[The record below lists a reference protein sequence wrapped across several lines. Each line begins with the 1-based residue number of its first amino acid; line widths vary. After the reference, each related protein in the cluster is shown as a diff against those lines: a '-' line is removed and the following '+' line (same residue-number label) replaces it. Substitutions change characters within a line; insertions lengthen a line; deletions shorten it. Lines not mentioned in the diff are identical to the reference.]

1 MKKILLALLISLSI
15 ISCKGQNKAEN
26 QKTSAAEKTSSST
39 VGAKFN
45 DDSGCEKL
53 SNLYEA
59 IPHLGSYKDLVF
71 WQVTCFEDEDHK
83 FLEVVY
89 GSRNSSEDLKIKFY
103 DISGKKPV
111 ENNAVAIGKANFSFI
126 NYPKEVFHCY
136 PSKIN
141 HFDNATI
148 NLKGI
153 KSESNDV
160 VYTATYKD
168 KIMISALIRVKSIKN
183 ADDVDNF
190 IKEYL
195 DKINLEKIISNP

>member
-1 MKKILLALLISLSI
+1 MKKILLALLISHSI
-15 ISCKGQNKAEN
+15 ISCKGQNKTEN
-26 QKTSAAEKTSSST
+26 QQTSAAEKTNSAT
-39 VGAKFN
+39 EGATFN
-45 DDSGCEKL
+45 DDSGCDKL

-71 WQVTCFEDEDHK
+71 WQVSCFENEDHK

-103 DISGKKPV
+103 DISGKKPT
-111 ENNAVAIGKANFSFI
+111 ENNAISQGKANFSTI

-141 HFDNATI
+141 RFDNATI

-168 KIMISALIRVKSIKN
+168 KIMISALIRVKSIKDVN
-183 ADDVDNF
+183 DVDNF
-190 IKEYL
+190 MKEYL
-195 DKINLEKIISNP
+195 EKINLDKIISNP